1 MHQLQIKSTLRRILV
16 GSSLSLAL
24 MTTANAQTSAT
35 CLFDTIN
42 ASTNIEQYFDN
53 GDGTILD
60 VLTGLTWST
69 CLYGQ
74 TFNTDTQGCDG
85 APTPVANFSAAI
97 SAQESLNDSA
107 YAGKQDWRLPNMK
120 ELATLIEYACIEPA
134 MRNDVF
140 ASAPSAPIWSN
151 TPNSQGVGPTEARVI
166 HFADGTELVD
176 DLATTSI
183 YVRVVRTETNE

>member
-1 MHQLQIKSTLRRILV
+1 MHKVHVKAALHRVLV
-16 GSSLSLAL
+16 ASSLGLAL
-24 MTTANAQTSAT
+24 MANANAQTSAT
-35 CLFDTIN
+35 CFFDTIR
-42 ASTNIEQYFDN
+42 ASTNTEQYFDN

-60 VLTGLTWST
+60 VLTGLTWSA

-120 ELATLIEYACIEPA
+120 ELSTLIEYACIEPA
-134 MRNDVF
+134 MRNDIF
-140 ASAPSAPIWSN
+140 DSAPSVPVWSN

-183 YVRVVRTETNE
+183 YVRVVRTEIN